1 MGFSDLKKR
10 SGNVSDL
17 SDKMEKMND
26 KKSYKDDRYW
36 RPELDKSSNGYAVIR
51 FLPAAGDEELPFA
64 RLYTHGFQGKGG
76 WFIENCPTTLGKK
89 CPVCEGNT
97 ELWNSGL
104 ESDKD
109 IARGRKRRLS
119 YISNIL
125 VVSDPTNPQNEGK
138 VFLYKYGKK
147 IFDKIQ
153 ESMKPEF
160 EDESP
165 VDPFD
170 FWKGAN
176 FKLKVRKVAGYI
188 NYDKSEFEAPT
199 ALFDGDDSR
208 LENLWKSEYSL
219 QDIVAPTEFKSHED
233 LKEKFDG
240 VIGNDIRSTQDDS
253 FTETAENIEPETTT
267 VSTPAAETEEDA
279 LSFFNKLAADDE

>member
-138 VFLYKYGKK
+138 VFRYKYGKK

-199 ALFDGDDSR
+199 ALFDGDGSR

-240 VIGNDIRSTQDDS
+240 VIGNDIRSTHDDS